1 VNILSFFFPLSF
13 FFLHTI
19 NTCTFFFTLFFFSS
33 YRTHVVDRL
42 TRPIQPNTTS
52 MYEDPMKSF
61 DNNSFGDRQIMN
73 VSTFLSS
80 LQNSTINNFQ
90 TPNERKRS
98 SSAPRER
105 TTSKEL
111 NSVEKERRQ
120 QKFKEFLNRQMHTA
134 EKKTQ
139 HMKEVY

>member
-1 VNILSFFFPLSF
+1 
-13 FFLHTI
+13 
-19 NTCTFFFTLFFFSS
+19 
-33 YRTHVVDRL
+33 
-42 TRPIQPNTTS
+42 
-52 MYEDPMKSF
+52 MKSF

-120 QKFKEFLNRQMHTA
+120 QKFKEFLNRQMHTS

-139 HMKEVY
+139 HMKEAY